1 MMGREAALFGSDAE
15 ESILL
20 KDMFYKAAHYT
31 KEQIAFLDSLN
42 FEAR

>member
-1 MMGREAALFGSDAE
+1 MGKEAALFGSNTE
-15 ESILL
+15 EATLL
-20 KDMFYKAAHYT
+20 KDMFLKAAHYT